1 MKLTNHAKLPET
13 IVRAVENDPY
23 DSQGSDISVTRLIA
37 PPRVRVLEQ
46 RHWDELEEDVS
57 DKIFTL
63 IGSSVHH
70 IIERAVTDDDISER
84 RLFVDIDGWKLSGQF
99 DLLTASGDLIDFKV
113 TSAWSALE
121 ALEKG
126 KSDWERQLNVLDWL
140 IRNND
145 TELRNNNGKELE
157 VKSMYIMAI
166 LRDWSKMKVMTSD
179 NYPRKQVVMIPIN
192 RWTPEEQDKYVKDRI
207 RLHQIAEQQGED
219 LIVCTPEERWRKETT
234 FAVMKKN
241 RKTAAR
247 VLPSRKEA
255 MKWIEDNHLKYGV
268 NATVIERK
276 GQDVKCENYC
286 RVKQFCD
293 YFQNTG
299 F

>member
-13 IVRAVENDPY
+13 IVRAIENDPY

-84 RLFVDIDGWKLSGQF
+84 RLFVDINGWKLSGQF
-99 DLLTASGDLIDFKV
+99 DLLTVSGDLIDFKV

-140 IRNND
+140 VRNND
-145 TELRNNNGKELE
+145 TELRSNNGKELE

-219 LIVCTPEERWRKETT
+219 LVLCTPEERWRKETT
-234 FAVMKKN
+234 FAVMKK
-241 RKTAAR
+241 K
-247 VLPSRKEA
+247 
-255 MKWIEDNHLKYGV
+255 
-268 NATVIERK
+268 
-276 GQDVKCENYC
+276 
-286 RVKQFCD
+286 
-293 YFQNTG
+293 
-299 F
+299 

>member
-126 KSDWERQLNVLDWL
+126 KLEWERQLNVLDWL
-140 IRNND
+140 IRWND
-145 TELRNNNGKELE
+145 TELRNKNGKELA
-157 VKSMYIMAI
+157 VKKMYIMAI

-192 RWTPEEQDKYVKDRI
+192 KWTPEEQDKYVKQRI
-207 RLHQIAEQQGED
+207 RLHQLAEIQGED
-219 LIVCTPEERWRKETT
+219 LMLCTPEERWRKDTT

-286 RVKQFCD
+286 RVNKFCN
-293 YFQNTG
+293 YYQNTA

>member
-140 IRNND
+140 VRNND

>member
-140 IRNND
+140 IRWND
-145 TELRNNNGKELE
+145 TELRNKNGKELA
-157 VKSMYIMAI
+157 VKKMYIMAI

-192 RWTPEEQDKYVKDRI
+192 KWTPEEQDKYVKQRI
-207 RLHQIAEQQGED
+207 RLHQLAEIQGED
-219 LIVCTPEERWRKETT
+219 LMLCTPEERWRKETT

-286 RVKQFCD
+286 RVNKFCN
-293 YFQNTG
+293 YYQNTA

>member
-126 KSDWERQLNVLDWL
+126 KLEWERQLNVLDWL
-140 IRNND
+140 IRWND
-145 TELRNNNGKELE
+145 TELRNKNGKELA
-157 VKSMYIMAI
+157 VKKMYIMAI

-192 RWTPEEQDKYVKDRI
+192 KWTPEEQDKYVKQRI
-207 RLHQIAEQQGED
+207 RLHQLAEIQGED
-219 LIVCTPEERWRKETT
+219 LMLCTPEERWRKETT
-234 FAVMKKN
+234 YAVMKKN
-241 RKTAAR
+241 RRTAAR

-286 RVKQFCD
+286 RVNKFCN
-293 YFQNTG
+293 YYQNTA

>member
-13 IVRAVENDPY
+13 IVRAIENDPY
-23 DSQGSDISVTRLIA
+23 SSEGSDISVTRLIA

-70 IIERAVTDDDISER
+70 VIERAVSENDISER
-84 RLFVDIDGWKLSGQF
+84 RLFVDIYDWTLSGQF
-99 DLLTASGDLIDFKV
+99 DLLTESGDLIDFKV

-121 ALEKG
+121 AMEKG

-145 TELRNNNGKELE
+145 QELRNNKGKELE

-179 NYPRKQVVMIPIN
+179 NYPRKQVIMIPIN
-192 RWTPEEQDKYVKDRI
+192 RWTPQEQDKYVEDRI
-207 RLHQIAEQQGED
+207 KLHQLAEQQGEE
-219 LIVCTPEERWRKETT
+219 LMVCTPEERWRKETT
-234 FAVMKKN
+234 YAVMKKN
-241 RKTAAR
+241 RRTAAR

-255 MKWIEDNHLKYGV
+255 MKWIEDNHLKYNV

-276 GQDVKCENYC
+276 GQDVKCANYC
-286 RVKQFCD
+286 RVNKFCSYYQD
-293 YFQNTG
+293 TAF
-299 F
+299 

>member
-84 RLFVDIDGWKLSGQF
+84 RLFVDIDGWKLGGQF

-126 KSDWERQLNVLDWL
+126 KLEWERQLNVLDWL
-140 IRNND
+140 IRWND
-145 TELRNNNGKELE
+145 TELRNKNGKELA
-157 VKSMYIMAI
+157 VKKMYIMAI

-192 RWTPEEQDKYVKDRI
+192 KWTPEEQDKYVKQRI
-207 RLHQIAEQQGED
+207 RLHQLAEIQGED
-219 LIVCTPEERWRKETT
+219 LMLCTPEERWRKETT

-286 RVKQFCD
+286 RVNKFWS
-293 YFQNTG
+293 YYQNTA

>member
-13 IVRAVENDPY
+13 IVRAIENDPY

-126 KSDWERQLNVLDWL
+126 KSDWERQLNILDWL

-286 RVKQFCD
+286 RVNKFCN
-293 YFQNTG
+293 YYQNTA

>member
-23 DSQGSDISVTRLIA
+23 DSQGSDISVTKLIA
-37 PPRVRVLEQ
+37 PPRIRVLEQ

-126 KSDWERQLNVLDWL
+126 KLEWERQLNVLDWL
-140 IRNND
+140 IRWND
-145 TELRNNNGKELE
+145 TELRNKNGKELA
-157 VKSMYIMAI
+157 VKKMYIMAI

-192 RWTPEEQDKYVKDRI
+192 KWTPEEQDKYVKQRI
-207 RLHQIAEQQGED
+207 RLHQLAEIQGED
-219 LIVCTPEERWRKETT
+219 LVLCTPEERWRKETT

-286 RVKQFCD
+286 RVNKFCN
-293 YFQNTG
+293 YYQNTA

>member
-219 LIVCTPEERWRKETT
+219 LMLCTPEERWRKETT

-286 RVKQFCD
+286 RVNKFCN
-293 YFQNTG
+293 YYQNTA

>member
-1 MKLTNHAKLPET
+1 MKLTNHSKLPET
-13 IVRAVENDPY
+13 IVRAIENDPY
-23 DSQGSDISVTRLIA
+23 SSEGSDISVTRLIA

-70 IIERAVTDDDISER
+70 VIERAVSENDISER
-84 RLFVDIDGWKLSGQF
+84 RLFVDIYDWTLSGQF
-99 DLLTASGDLIDFKV
+99 DLLTESGDLIDFKV

-121 ALEKG
+121 AMEKG

-145 TELRNNNGKELE
+145 QELRNNKGKELE

-179 NYPRKQVVMIPIN
+179 NYPRKQVIMIPIN
-192 RWTPEEQDKYVKDRI
+192 RWTPQEQDKYVEDRI
-207 RLHQIAEQQGED
+207 KLHQLAEQQGDD
-219 LIVCTPEERWRKETT
+219 LMVCTPEERWRKETT
-234 FAVMKKN
+234 YAVMKKN
-241 RKTAAR
+241 RRTAAR

-255 MKWIEDNHLKYGV
+255 MKWIEDNHLKYNV

-276 GQDVKCENYC
+276 GQDVKCANYC
-286 RVKQFCD
+286 RVNKFCSYYQD
-293 YFQNTG
+293 TAF
-299 F
+299 

>member
-37 PPRVRVLEQ
+37 PPRIRVLEQ

-126 KSDWERQLNVLDWL
+126 KLEWERQLNVLDWL
-140 IRNND
+140 IRWND
-145 TELRNNNGKELE
+145 TELRNKNGKELA
-157 VKSMYIMAI
+157 VKKMYIMAI

-179 NYPRKQVVMIPIN
+179 NYPRKQVVN
-192 RWTPEEQDKYVKDRI
+192 
-207 RLHQIAEQQGED
+207 
-219 LIVCTPEERWRKETT
+219 
-234 FAVMKKN
+234 
-241 RKTAAR
+241 
-247 VLPSRKEA
+247 
-255 MKWIEDNHLKYGV
+255 
-268 NATVIERK
+268 
-276 GQDVKCENYC
+276 
-286 RVKQFCD
+286 
-293 YFQNTG
+293 
-299 F
+299 

>member
-1 MKLTNHAKLPET
+1 
-13 IVRAVENDPY
+13 
-23 DSQGSDISVTRLIA
+23 
-37 PPRVRVLEQ
+37 
-46 RHWDELEEDVS
+46 
-57 DKIFTL
+57 
-63 IGSSVHH
+63 
-70 IIERAVTDDDISER
+70 
-84 RLFVDIDGWKLSGQF
+84 
-99 DLLTASGDLIDFKV
+99 
-113 TSAWSALE
+113 
-121 ALEKG
+121 
-126 KSDWERQLNVLDWL
+126 
-140 IRNND
+140 
-145 TELRNNNGKELE
+145 
-157 VKSMYIMAI
+157 MAI

-207 RLHQIAEQQGED
+207 KLHQLAEIQGED
-219 LIVCTPEERWRKETT
+219 LVLCTPEERWRKETT

-286 RVKQFCD
+286 RVNKFCN
-293 YFQNTG
+293 YYQNTA

>member
-13 IVRAVENDPY
+13 IVRAIENDPY
-23 DSQGSDISVTRLIA
+23 SSEGSDISVTRLIA

-70 IIERAVTDDDISER
+70 VIERAVSENDISER
-84 RLFVDIDGWKLSGQF
+84 RLFVDIYDWKLSGQF
-99 DLLTASGDLIDFKV
+99 DLLTESGDLIDFKV

-121 ALEKG
+121 AMEKG

-145 TELRNNNGKELE
+145 QELRNNKGKELE

-179 NYPRKQVVMIPIN
+179 NYPRKQVIMIPIN
-192 RWTPEEQDKYVKDRI
+192 RWTPQEQDKYVEDRI
-207 RLHQIAEQQGED
+207 KLHQLAEQQGED
-219 LIVCTPEERWRKETT
+219 LMVCTPEERWRKETT
-234 FAVMKKN
+234 YAVMKKN
-241 RKTAAR
+241 RRTAAR

-255 MKWIEDNHLKYGV
+255 MKWIEDNHLKYNV

-276 GQDVKCENYC
+276 GQDVKCANYC
-286 RVKQFCD
+286 RVNKFCSYYQD
-293 YFQNTG
+293 TAF
-299 F
+299 

>member
-1 MKLTNHAKLPET
+1 MKLTNHSKLPET
-13 IVRAVENDPY
+13 IVRAIENDPY
-23 DSQGSDISVTRLIA
+23 SSEGSDISVTRLIA

-70 IIERAVTDDDISER
+70 VIERAVSENDISER
-84 RLFVDIDGWKLSGQF
+84 RLFVDIYDWTLSGQF
-99 DLLTASGDLIDFKV
+99 DLLTESGDLIDFKV

-121 ALEKG
+121 AMEKG

-145 TELRNNNGKELE
+145 QELRNNKGKELE

-179 NYPRKQVVMIPIN
+179 NYPRKQVIMIPIN
-192 RWTPEEQDKYVKDRI
+192 RWTPQEQDKYVEDRI
-207 RLHQIAEQQGED
+207 KLHQLAEQQGED
-219 LIVCTPEERWRKETT
+219 LMVCTPEERWRKETT
-234 FAVMKKN
+234 YAVMKK
-241 RKTAAR
+241 K
-247 VLPSRKEA
+247 
-255 MKWIEDNHLKYGV
+255 
-268 NATVIERK
+268 
-276 GQDVKCENYC
+276 
-286 RVKQFCD
+286 
-293 YFQNTG
+293 
-299 F
+299 

>member
-140 IRNND
+140 VRNND
-145 TELRNNNGKELE
+145 TELKNNNGKELE

-207 RLHQIAEQQGED
+207 RLHQLAEIQGED
-219 LIVCTPEERWRKETT
+219 LVLCTPEERWRKETT

>member
-23 DSQGSDISVTRLIA
+23 DAQGSDISVTRLIA

-140 IRNND
+140 VRNND